1 MNDALKQEVVLKS
14 RKELFISGVSK
25 LEALNPLEFS
35 LVTNLGRMIVKG
47 NNMEMQMLDIEKG
60 NINITG
66 DIDYIAYS
74 NKSNKEKD
82 KGFIQKLFK

>member
-1 MNDALKQEVVLKS
+1 MNDSMKQDVVLKN
-14 RKELFISGVSK
+14 RKELFISGVTK
-25 LEALNPLEFS
+25 LEALNQVEFS
-35 LVTNLGRMIVKG
+35 LITNLGRMIVKG
-47 NNMEMQMLDIEKG
+47 NNMEMQMLDIENG

-74 NKSNKEKD
+74 NKSSKEKD